1 MKNIVYTIVYWI
13 VALLLISLLLT
24 SLSYSFSEA
33 LLIATLLLPGAI
45 MARFCIPK
53 IQMQKNNRWKNLVFF
68 SLSILVAE
76 YLLIMLGSHFLLFRR
91 EQYVILMGV
100 ELPHIPEMLLNPLFI
115 LLLILVFDVGDYF
128 VSQLL
133 KKSQPSTTF
142 KITFI
147 SDRKKVSL
155 LQEEILFV
163 ESNDTE
169 VWINATEDRR
179 FRNKTPI
186 SQWENL
192 LGTDFLRVHRAFL
205 VNAKLIEGYT
215 HDGIKVENY
224 DIPISRKYKDMV
236 QKYIDEKQKT
246 TDEQTE

>member
-53 IQMQKNNRWKNLVFF
+53 IQMQKTNRLKNLVFF

-76 YLLIMLGSHFLLFRR
+76 YLLIMLGNHYLLFRR
-91 EQYVILMGV
+91 LQFDIYMGM
-100 ELPHIPEMLLNPLFI
+100 ESAQIPEILLNSLFI
-115 LLLILVFDVGDYF
+115 VMLILVFGVGDYF

-133 KKSQPSTTF
+133 KKSQPSTTY

-147 SDRKKVSL
+147 SDRRKISL
-155 LQEEILFV
+155 LQDEIIYV

-186 SQWENL
+186 SQWETL
-192 LGTDFLRVHRAFL
+192 LGTGFLRVHRAFL
-205 VNAKLIEGYT
+205 VNVKYIDGLGDEGIRIG
-215 HDGIKVENY
+215 DF
-224 DIPISRKYKDMV
+224 DIPVSRKYKDDV
-236 QKYIDEKQKT
+236 QRYFEELNINNEKT
-246 TDEQTE
+246 SE